1 MIPWFFEFLYRH
13 TSVKIPSVFSYV
25 STQMIFSALTALL
38 FTIWCGKPFI
48 RAFTKKKFAQ
58 PIRADASQ
66 LLTKLHKD
74 KKNTP
79 TMGGLLILSA
89 ITVSALLWMN
99 LHHFFT
105 YLFLFVILSVGS
117 LGAMDDFLKLKFK
130 NSRGL
135 SAKKK
140 ILVQC
145 GIATFVS
152 IILLHPAVVGWIGN
166 YLEMPVVKDRQS
178 NQEYTL
184 SEYQRQYYIP
194 FCKKCIHQMPM
205 ALAWLSALGIIFV
218 FTGSSNAVNL
228 TDGLDGLAAGLIF
241 FSASVFGWI
250 AFLSSN
256 IEIASYLQIISISGS
271 REIAIFLSG
280 LCGASLGF
288 LWYNSSPAQMFM
300 GDVGSLTLG
309 ALLGLSAILLR
320 REILLA
326 LVGGLFVIEAA
337 SVIVQVLS
345 YRYRGKKRVFL
356 CSPLHHHFEYQGV
369 PETKVVLRFWIIGII
384 LALVGLVSL
393 KLQ

>member
-1 MIPWFFEFLYRH
+1 M
-13 TSVKIPSVFSYV
+13 
-25 STQMIFSALTALL
+25 
-38 FTIWCGKPFI
+38 
-48 RAFTKKKFAQ
+48 
-58 PIRADASQ
+58 
-66 LLTKLHKD
+66 
-74 KKNTP
+74 
-79 TMGGLLILSA
+79 
-89 ITVSALLWMN
+89 
-99 LHHFFT
+99 
-105 YLFLFVILSVGS
+105 
-117 LGAMDDFLKLKFK
+117 
-130 NSRGL
+130 
-135 SAKKK
+135 
-140 ILVQC
+140 QC

-166 YLEMPVVKDRQS
+166 YLEMPVVKDRQTS
-178 NQEYTL
+178 QEYSL
-184 SEYQRQYYIP
+184 PEYQRQYYVP
-194 FCKKCIHQMPM
+194 FCKKCIYQMPS

-356 CSPLHHHFEYQGV
+356 CSPLHHHFEYQGM